1 MKLKDSKMNQRL
13 LAYFMCIILYCGCT
27 QSEVV
32 TGDTY
37 GKGKEVSACL
47 RLNILSSTITQT
59 RSMSFTTKGTTET
72 DSVSVTPG
80 NDVTKSTTDPGET
93 ADKTIQNLWAG
104 QYNGAGELVA
114 EEYFSSLPTQ
124 ESVNLPLK
132 RIEGTSHVWVV
143 ANAGN
148 LLGKVSTETAL
159 KSLTTSDAFTGEGL
173 PVSNLCIMTGMWSGT
188 TTENISADIQ
198 LKRSVAKIKFTY
210 SVGGE
215 NFSFTPSTLE
225 LCHVPVQMKYIG
237 DETPVQLSGD
247 EDFKTYAV
255 ASPGNSGTHCWYIPE
270 NPAGTG
276 SNVDGVAT
284 NKTGEGVT
292 HATCIRLT
300 GEAVQDGVTYGDVV
314 FTLYPG
320 NGNNDYNIVR
330 NGLYT
335 IDIKLT
341 GIDFSDKRV
350 TVGTVPEM
358 QDPENL
364 GAEKG
369 ATGIF
374 QVTTRPGLSWSF
386 VIPSW
391 LSAVVGDQTYE
402 SGTRLDFIGPYKVNF
417 ETTTANPRA
426 EIRETSFTVGEK
438 QITVKQNPSSLAA
451 GSSIELSAEGNSV
464 GSSTFKATKGLP
476 WSASLSSEWGSWLAW
491 NGQVPV
497 SGADATGEDE
507 TLAVKAAF
515 SNPSSS
521 NRTGTILLKGGD
533 AISDAGYI
541 DLTGSISVT
550 QAGATISVTD
560 PSSNPGPEASSKLSD
575 SFVATC
581 DLPWVATVTN
591 GTEWLSLL
599 SPQNGTTGAGSQTL
613 NYATSLNLNASE
625 RKGAITIR
633 VGNEAGDSHPGP
645 SANIT
650 VTQKGSVFDVVP
662 VTLELESKAGSGT
675 VTISGTKDLPWT
687 VVRSSGSEEI
697 SVASPSEGVL
707 SAGSQTLTF
716 NASENTGSAR
726 SATFT
731 VAVTGGDHSKTV
743 RVKQESAR
751 ELLVINQSLADAYK
765 QWVQTGVSKN
775 YSLTTHPPFKYD
787 GGNYTGN
794 SGTDRPGTSSSACT
808 ISKPYTIEVEDTQK
822 QELVTYYGGAAVNY
836 CKTLGDE
843 WRVPTMIELFAMWQ
857 TCKGSNND
865 ACDDEAAS
873 TKLGAKFLEGWYW
886 SSSVLGMGQSDWL
899 AKRAGMYMKDGQF
912 SYVFGDANTTPYAIR
927 CVRDI
932 NN

>member
-13 LAYFMCIILYCGCT
+13 LACFIWIILCCGCT

-32 TGDTY
+32 TGDAHD
-37 GKGKEVSACL
+37 KGEDVSACL
-47 RLNILSSTITQT
+47 RLNILSSTITHT
-59 RSMSFTTKGTTET
+59 RSMSFTTKGTTES
-72 DSVSVTPG
+72 DSVFVSSG
-80 NDVTKSTTDPGET
+80 NDVTRSATNPGDE

-104 QYNGAGELVA
+104 QYNAAGALVA

-148 LLGKVSTETAL
+148 LQGKASTENDLKAL
-159 KSLTTSDAFTGEGL
+159 TKSDAFTDDGL

-188 TTENISADIQ
+188 VTENINADIL

-210 SVGGE
+210 SVGGA
-215 NFSFTPSTLE
+215 NFSFTPATLE
-225 LCHVPVQMKYIG
+225 LCNVPVSMKYIG
-237 DETPVQLSGD
+237 DETPVQLK
-247 EDFKTYAV
+247 EDVHFKTYTTT
-255 ASPGNSGTHCWYIPE
+255 SPGNSGTHYWYIPE

-276 SNVDGVAT
+276 SNTENIAT
-284 NKTGEGVT
+284 NKIGEGVA

-320 NGNNDYNIVR
+320 NGNNDYNIIR
-330 NGLYT
+330 NGFYT

-358 QDPENL
+358 QDPDIL

-369 ATGIF
+369 ATSVF
-374 QVTTRPGLSWSF
+374 QVTTRPGMPWSF
-386 VIPSW
+386 TIPSW
-391 LSAVVGDQTYE
+391 LSAVVGNQTYD

-426 EIRETSFTVGEK
+426 EIRETSFEVGEK
-438 QITVKQNPSSLAA
+438 TITVKQNPSSLTV
-451 GSSIELSAEGNSV
+451 GSSIELAAEG
-464 GSSTFKATKGLP
+464 GSTGNGTFKATKGLP
-476 WSASLSSEWGSWLAW
+476 RSVSLSSEWGDWLAW
-491 NGQVPV
+491 NGEAPA
-497 SGADATGEDE
+497 SGAEATGEDE
-507 TLAVKAAF
+507 TLAVKAAS

-521 NRTGTILLKGGD
+521 DRTGTIQLKGGD
-533 AISDAGYI
+533 AISDAGYQG
-541 DLTGSISVT
+541 LTGSISVV
-550 QAGATISVTD
+550 QKGATLTVTSPTPSV
-560 PSSNPGPEASSKLSD
+560 GPEAAKLSN
-575 SFVATC
+575 SFVATQE
-581 DLPWVATVTN
+581 LPWVATVTS
-591 GTEWLSLL
+591 GTDWLSL
-599 SPQNGTTGAGSQTL
+599 SDPKSEKTGAGSQTI
-613 NYATSLNLNASE
+613 NYETTLNLNASE
-625 RKGAITIR
+625 RKGNITIR
-633 VGNEAGDSHPGP
+633 VGNEAGDAHPGP
-645 SANIT
+645 VANIS
-650 VTQKGSVFDVVP
+650 VTQKGSVFDVTP
-662 VTLELESKAGSGT
+662 AMLEFEKAVSTGT
-675 VTISGTKDLPWT
+675 VTVTGTTGLPWT

-716 NASENTGSAR
+716 NASANTGSAR

-731 VAVTGGDHSKTV
+731 VAVTGGGHSKTV
-743 RVKQESAR
+743 IVKQKSAKK
-751 ELLVINQSLADAYK
+751 LLVIDQTLENAYK
-765 QWVQTGVSKN
+765 QWVGTSVSKN
-775 YSLTTHPPFKYD
+775 YSLTTHPPFNYD

-808 ISKPYTIEVEDTQK
+808 ISTPYTIEVEDTQK

-836 CKTLGDE
+836 CKTFGDD

-873 TKLGAKFLEGWYW
+873 TELGAKFLEGWYW
-886 SSSVLGMGQSDWL
+886 SSSVYGTGQSNWL
-899 AKRAGMYMKDGQF
+899 AKRAGMYMKSGLF